1 MKKCLSLLLV
11 LLLCAGCALAE
22 EELAIVHATDMHYF
36 SPALHDGGPYFME
49 ILEAGDGK
57 VTHYSSELMQAFVRQ
72 MLTLMPDAIILTGDL
87 TLNGEPQSH
96 AELAAMLT
104 PLKEAGI
111 RVLALSGNHDAQAN
125 AWYITDNE
133 AWVLEPL
140 ADDQFD
146 DVYAAFGYDDAL
158 SRDTVSHSY
167 VAELSP
173 QVRVLLVDVN
183 TNGTSGTVA
192 QETLA
197 WIESQ
202 LIAARDAGATVIA
215 ATHQPALIH
224 NPMFTF
230 GYVINNAG
238 NLTALLRQY
247 GVTLNLAGHLHMQ
260 HIAQEDGLTEIV
272 TSSLAVSPLQY
283 GVVRITDGRLRD
295 YATQS
300 VDVSGWAAA
309 EGLADPVLADFA
321 AYAADFFDRVSL
333 GSVYGFLESSGLAEE
348 IQARMLDFVLTLNAD
363 YFAGTRQPDT
373 DQEAWTLWQIHGQ
386 QSFLLNYMESMLQ
399 VTQPM
404 NAHTF

>member
-272 TSSLAVSPLQY
+272 TSSLSVSPLQY
-283 GVVRITDGRLRD
+283 GVIRVKGGQLID
-295 YATQS
+295 YATQV

-309 EGLADPVLADFA
+309 E
-321 AYAADFFDRVSL
+321 AY
-333 GSVYGFLESSGLAEE
+333 
-348 IQARMLDFVLTLNAD
+348 
-363 YFAGTRQPDT
+363 
-373 DQEAWTLWQIHGQ
+373 
-386 QSFLLNYMESMLQ
+386 LQ
-399 VTQPM
+399 C
-404 NAHTF
+404 